1 MIEKLNLRIMFHK
14 ASVNQLQVLLVD
26 LLVQIFLWQEKTEV
40 VKVIMENFLF
50 HISIQ
55 FSNLSLISFCL
66 KM

>member
-55 FSNLSLISFCL
+55 FSNLSLISFYL